1 MKHKDSHYQKK
12 KSVVI
17 HVGKKTKCN
26 TPCPILQVHDGVM
39 HEAES
44 VKYLGNIVTSE
55 GGVTET
61 IEDRRNKG
69 WGNVLQSW

>member
-1 MKHKDSHYQKK
+1 MWVKNVSL
-12 KSVVI
+12 
-17 HVGKKTKCN
+17 
-26 TPCPILQVHDGVM
+26 PCPILQLHDGVM

-44 VKYLGNIVTSE
+44 VKYFGNIVTSE

-69 WGNVLQSW
+69 WG